1 MTFYTLAALN
11 RLEPQPELAA
21 SILMQGGLRGVLSK
35 AQMALE
41 DGRKAAGQGSETELA
56 LMAGDCALALGRGE
70 EAETAYRRAV
80 KAAAHGEPGQVRV
93 VSCRATGMLG
103 FYRRRFGT
111 AMSCFRRM
119 AEDSAASELQRLE
132 ARCGQALVDYNVG
145 LGARALNSLELAAQ
159 HAHAEVPKT
168 ARMMV
173 DLLRAEMLTR
183 MQLLA
188 NAALSDH
195 VFWHQAP
202 ERLDAPAAA
211 ASVRDCMASYGQ
223 YRLAEERLDHLQALL
238 QAADGDGGALLR
250 SGHHIGWLRE
260 VGMSECE
267 RQTRYEAALAAIAV
281 GDAVAARSILE
292 PLGCDATHGP
302 PPRGD
307 VELQYCLSKVHQL
320 AGRIDQ
326 SLKHYQR
333 YAMESLQCL
342 RGATGDPS
350 RPTGGPGQPA
360 ATGAK
365 DDVEMRLPAK
375 YRRAYRHLL
384 ENLASPTLRIRELSE
399 SIGVTDRTL
408 QLVFKTYLGMTPGQ
422 VIQRGRVERI
432 RAELI
437 NGDHPNL
444 TVMEA
449 AERWGIRN
457 RSTLISVYRRFCHET
472 PAQTLLARGPLA
484 GAAAAAS
491 RGA

>member
-1 MTFYTLAALN
+1 MTFYTFAALN
-11 RLEPQPELAA
+11 RLESQPELSACM
-21 SILMQGGLRGVLSK
+21 LRGGLRLVLSK
-35 AQMALE
+35 AQIALE
-41 DGRKAAGQGSETELA
+41 DSRKAAAYGGEVELA
-56 LMAGDCALALGRGE
+56 LLAGDCALALGRGE

-80 KAAAHGEPGQVRV
+80 KAAGQGEPGQVRV

-103 FYRRRFGT
+103 LFRRRFGT

-119 AEDSAASELQRLE
+119 AEDSAASELQRLD

-145 LGARALNSLELAAQ
+145 LSSRALQSIELAGQ
-159 HAHAEVPKT
+159 HALLSGLAT
-168 ARMMV
+168 GSMMV

-183 MQLLA
+183 MQLLS
-188 NAALSDH
+188 NVALRDH
-195 VFWHQAP
+195 VFWHQPP
-202 ERLDAPAAA
+202 ERLEAPSAAA
-211 ASVRDCMASYGQ
+211 AVQDCTASYGKHT
-223 YRLAEERLDHLQALL
+223 LAGERLGHLRALL
-238 QAADGDGGALLR
+238 RAADGNVDALAQ
-250 SGHHIGWLRE
+250 SGLHVSWLRQA
-260 VGMSECE
+260 GMSECE
-267 RQTRYEAALAAIAV
+267 RQTRYEAALAAIV
-281 GDAVAARSILE
+281 LGDAGAARSMLE
-292 PLGCDATHGP
+292 PMACDATHGAHL
-302 PPRGD
+302 RGD
-307 VELQYCLSKVHQL
+307 VELQYCLSKVHEL

-333 YAMESLQCL
+333 YAMESMQCL
-342 RGATGDPS
+342 RGATGDPL
-350 RPTGGPGQPA
+350 RPDAGSAHPA
-360 ATGAK
+360 TAGVK

-384 ENLASPTLRIRELSE
+384 DNLASPTLRIRELSE

-432 RAELI
+432 REELI

-484 GAAAAAS
+484 TAGA
-491 RGA
+491 GARSA